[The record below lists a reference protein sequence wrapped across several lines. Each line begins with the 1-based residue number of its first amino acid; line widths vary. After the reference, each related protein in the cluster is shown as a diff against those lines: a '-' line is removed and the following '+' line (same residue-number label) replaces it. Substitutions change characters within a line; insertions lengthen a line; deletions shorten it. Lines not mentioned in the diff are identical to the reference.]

1 MTLDHIDNGSESL
14 EFEEELDQAQARAED
29 WDEETL
35 GLDWNEAD
43 AQTLVREV
51 IPMRGWAD

>member
-1 MTLDHIDNGSESL
+1 MDLDEMLDEPEL
-14 EFEEELDQAQARAED
+14 EFDDDETED

-43 AQTLVREV
+43 ERSLVRELT
-51 IPMRGWAD
+51 GEG

>member
-1 MTLDHIDNGSESL
+1 MELDELENYEPETLDEG
-14 EFEEELDQAQARAED
+14 AED

-35 GLDWNEAD
+35 GLDFNEAD

-51 IPMRGWAD
+51 IPTRGFGD

>member
-1 MTLDHIDNGSESL
+1 MALDDLEDYDAVPEILDES
-14 EFEEELDQAQARAED
+14 AED

-35 GLDWNEAD
+35 GLDFNEAD

-51 IPMRGWAD
+51 IPTRGFGD

>member
-1 MTLDHIDNGSESL
+1 MDLD
-14 EFEEELDQAQARAED
+14 ELDSYEAEPDLLDEGAAD

-35 GLDWNEAD
+35 GLDFNEAD

-51 IPMRGWAD
+51 IPTRGFGD

>member
-1 MTLDHIDNGSESL
+1 MDLDEPENHEA
-14 EFEEELDQAQARAED
+14 EPETFEEGAED

-35 GLDWNEAD
+35 GLDFNEAD

-51 IPMRGWAD
+51 VPTRGFGD